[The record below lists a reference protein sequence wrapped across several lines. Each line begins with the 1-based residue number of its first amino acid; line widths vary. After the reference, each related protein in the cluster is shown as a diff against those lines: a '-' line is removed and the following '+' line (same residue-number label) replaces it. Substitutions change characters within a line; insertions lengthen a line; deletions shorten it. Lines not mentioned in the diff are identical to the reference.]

1 MNHDHINHDHIN
13 HDQVNHIETSLPPVL
28 LIHGFAAS
36 FELDWVRSGFAE
48 RLAASGR
55 TVLPCD
61 LPGHG
66 SSPRDRH
73 PEAYLDLAGSLEQF
87 LPGDPVDAVGFSL
100 GGMTLLQLAVV
111 RPERFRRIVLVGV
124 GDFAF
129 RPRAEPEQIERL
141 ALALEHGVRSDDDDD
156 VRRFHRMATRHGN
169 DPLAMAAFVR
179 RPDPRLTRADV
190 PRITCPTLVVLG
202 ERDFAGP
209 ADELL
214 TLLPDVEQV
223 IVPVVDHFSTVRSE
237 VFQASAIDFLATGA
251 PGT

>member
-1 MNHDHINHDHIN
+1 MN
-13 HDQVNHIETSLPPVL
+13 HDQVNHDQVNGTAPSLPPVL

-36 FELDWVRSGFAE
+36 YELDWVRSGFAE
-48 RLAASGR
+48 RLTASGR

-66 SSPRDRH
+66 SSPRDRR
-73 PEAYLDLAGSLEQF
+73 PDAYLDLAGSLEQF
-87 LPGDPVDAVGFSL
+87 LPAEPVDAVGFSL

-129 RPRAEPEQIERL
+129 RPRAEPERIERL
-141 ALALEHGVRSDDDDD
+141 ALALEHGVRPDDEDD
-156 VRRFHRMATRHGN
+156 VRLFHRMATKHGN

-179 RPDPRLTRADV
+179 RPDPRLARADV

-214 TLLPDVEQV
+214 TLLPDGELV

-237 VFQASAIDFLATGA
+237 TFQVCAIDFLAAPRGGPGA
-251 PGT
+251 